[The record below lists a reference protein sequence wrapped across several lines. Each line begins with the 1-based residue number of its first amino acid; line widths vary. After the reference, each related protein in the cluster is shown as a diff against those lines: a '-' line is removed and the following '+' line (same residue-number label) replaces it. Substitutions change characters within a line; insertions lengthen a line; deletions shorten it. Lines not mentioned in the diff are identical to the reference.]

1 MPICYP
7 ADEVLKEAV
16 NECLEGQT
24 EDFYFIVIN
33 SLPEKMLQMHWTQ
46 KGLYWKIKCSL

>member
-33 SLPEKMLQMHWTQ
+33 SLPEKNVANALNSEGIIL
-46 KGLYWKIKCSL
+46 KNKV

>member
-7 ADEVLKEAV
+7 ADEALKEAV

-33 SLPEKMLQMHWTQ
+33 SLSKKCCKCIELRRDYIEK
-46 KGLYWKIKCSL
+46 